1 MALISS
7 SCSRTPTKVPLVGD
21 RFHRGVVLT
30 LLAFFI
36 LLCYHKYKPDGSANF
51 RPALTPAT
59 GVNQMAKAKRVHS
72 TPRQTAQKPVTR
84 DEPMKAP
91 GCHWEFWNGAIG
103 LSTDLSVFEAGDE
116 VGTASNLP
124 DSERIA
130 LANYMIDLWTQVR
143 DQHHNAPNETSV
155 DGDVQAG
162 RESLAR
168 LSLDIEEDV
177 MNLCRAVNVVSS
189 VITDQLADPLSG
201 HR

>member
-1 MALISS
+1 
-7 SCSRTPTKVPLVGD
+7 
-21 RFHRGVVLT
+21 
-30 LLAFFI
+30 
-36 LLCYHKYKPDGSANF
+36 
-51 RPALTPAT
+51 
-59 GVNQMAKAKRVHS
+59 MAKAKRVHS

-143 DQHHNAPNETSV
+143 DQHHNVRTKRRSTAMFRPGANRSPACLSTSK
-155 DGDVQAG
+155 
-162 RESLAR
+162 R
-168 LSLDIEEDV
+168 
-177 MNLCRAVNVVSS
+177 
-189 VITDQLADPLSG
+189 T
-201 HR
+201 

>member
-1 MALISS
+1 
-7 SCSRTPTKVPLVGD
+7 
-21 RFHRGVVLT
+21 
-30 LLAFFI
+30 
-36 LLCYHKYKPDGSANF
+36 
-51 RPALTPAT
+51 
-59 GVNQMAKAKRVHS
+59 MAKAKRVHS

-177 MNLCRAVNVVSS
+177 MNLCRAVKVVSS

-201 HR
+201 PPVISDYGLEVQTFQVDASMVRFAVDHATDIALDVSRKMV